1 MVAPFLFPIT
11 QYLNFIIRGVFNMRK
26 TISYLYKLAFTD
38 LCTGLS
44 NRNAYEEKM
53 QRLRKGYD
61 NLRKL
66 QIVFIDID
74 NMKFIND
81 TYGHYAGDAVI
92 KAVGES
98 IKKAFDKKDFCA
110 RYGGD
115 EFVCMVYGGVRD
127 KIAEFYR
134 LIGQEKYRIDYP
146 LEVSLGTTE
155 YEWLSDNGID
165 DVVKRANEIMR
176 KQKQEKGGK
185 ENDRIF
191 QE

>member
-1 MVAPFLFPIT
+1 
-11 QYLNFIIRGVFNMRK
+11 
-26 TISYLYKLAFTD
+26 
-38 LCTGLS
+38 
-44 NRNAYEEKM
+44 
-53 QRLRKGYD
+53 
-61 NLRKL
+61 
-66 QIVFIDID
+66 
-74 NMKFIND
+74 
-81 TYGHYAGDAVI
+81 
-92 KAVGES
+92 
-98 IKKAFDKKDFCA
+98 
-110 RYGGD
+110 
-115 EFVCMVYGGVRD
+115 MVYGGVRD

>member
-92 KAVGES
+92 KTVGES

-165 DVVKRANEIMR
+165 DMVKRANEIMR